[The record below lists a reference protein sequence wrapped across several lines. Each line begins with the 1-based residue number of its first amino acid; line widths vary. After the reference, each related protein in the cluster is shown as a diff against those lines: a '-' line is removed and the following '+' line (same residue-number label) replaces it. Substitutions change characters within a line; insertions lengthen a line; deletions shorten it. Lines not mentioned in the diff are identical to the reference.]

1 MAEELDYSQ
10 IIPVDTYVPAVYVAV
25 RTYIQVSFLEE
36 PETIQGTHVPMHSNT
51 IVMLMVS
58 LFLLFFSLSF
68 SFVHCCIVL
77 SPRCFNLWGVSWNGL

>member
-1 MAEELDYSQ
+1 MSEELDYSQ

-25 RTYIQVSFLEE
+25 RTYIQVSFFEE

-58 LFLLFFSLSF
+58 LFLLFLSLFLLCSLLHR
-68 SFVHCCIVL
+68 S
-77 SPRCFNLWGVSWNGL
+77 